1 MFAIEAKIHV
11 FFEHFCVEQQ
21 SDEQILN
28 PTYTFFHFLLIVNYW
43 FTMILFYLTKVRF
56 DW

>member
-11 FFEHFCVEQQ
+11 FFEHFHVEQQ

-43 FTMILFYLTKVRF
+43 FTMILFHLTKVRF